1 MLHHRSYEKQT
12 LVLLRSPRRAIALS
26 SAPRLTSAILRK
38 HYIAYFAT
46 LGGLAKNC
54 PSFVWP
60 ILRKSYAG
68 FAASY
73 YLLLSILPS
82 PASGRRVGDEGVSEF
97 NNGII

>member
-12 LVLLRSPRRAIALS
+12 LVLLRSPRRANALS

-68 FAASY
+68 FAAS
-73 YLLLSILPS
+73 ILF
-82 PASGRRVGDEGVSEF
+82 ATF
-97 NNGII
+97 KFF